1 MKNQEDKKINIA
13 IVTSEFNVEIT
24 NLMLERAIAHAKFLK
39 VNVPIVTKV
48 PGAFDLAIII
58 KELLERDDVDAVAAL
73 GAIVEGDTDH
83 DELVGAHISRKVM
96 DLALE
101 YRKPVSFGI
110 SGPGMTRLQG
120 LKRVDGYAK
129 RAIESAVKLVNN
141 INSIKNIKKI
151 ENFGKTII
159 VE

>member
-1 MKNQEDKKINIA
+1 MNIA
-13 IVTSEFNVEIT
+13 IVTSEFNIDIT
-24 NLMLERAIAHAKFLK
+24 NLMLERAVAHAKFLK
-39 VNVPIVTKV
+39 VNVPIIARV

-58 KELLERDDVDAVAAL
+58 KELLGRNDVDAVATL
-73 GAIVEGDTDH
+73 GAIVEGDTEH

-101 YRKPVSFGI
+101 YGKPVSFGV

-120 LKRVDGYAK
+120 LKRIDGYAK
-129 RAIESAVKLVNN
+129 RAIESAVKLVNT
-141 INSIKNIKKI
+141 IDSIKKI
-151 ENFGKTII
+151 EKLEDSSKTII

>member
-1 MKNQEDKKINIA
+1 MNIA

-39 VNVPIVTKV
+39 VNTPVIAKV

-58 KELLERDDVDAVAAL
+58 KELLAREDIDAVATL
-73 GAIVEGDTDH
+73 GAIVEGDTEH

-101 YRKPVSFGI
+101 YGKPVSFGI

-120 LKRVDGYAK
+120 FKRIDGYAK

-141 INSIKNIKKI
+141 IDNIKKI
-151 ENFGKTII
+151 GKLDNPNEPII

>member
-1 MKNQEDKKINIA
+1 MNIA
-13 IVTSEFNVEIT
+13 IVISEFNTDIT
-24 NLMLERAIAHAKFLK
+24 SLMLERAIAHAKFLK
-39 VNVPIVTKV
+39 VNVPIVAKV

-58 KELLERDDVDAVAAL
+58 KQLLARDDIDAIASL

-101 YRKPVSFGI
+101 YNKPVSFGI

-120 LKRVDGYAK
+120 LQRIDGYAK

-141 INSIKNIKKI
+141 IKDIKKI
-151 ENFGKTII
+151 YKIDLNKTINI
-159 VE
+159 E